1 MYGQGKFK
9 RIIRSRFAKRPPLTV
24 NTEYPSK
31 VLIQPGVRTPQPLAV
46 QTRFAMEIEYTL
58 GIIRIKDLFTD
69 LSAAILNKFDL
80 RSIIECPGGMST
92 VRLVFNYER
101 LSGHLE

>member
-1 MYGQGKFK
+1 MYGQGKLK
-9 RIIRSRFAKRPPLTV
+9 RIIRSRFAKCPPLTV
-24 NTEYPSK
+24 NTKYPSK

-46 QTRFAMEIEYTL
+46 QTRFAMEIKYTL
-58 GIIRIKDLFTD
+58 GIMRIKDLFTD

-80 RSIIECPGGMST
+80 TSIIECSGGHEHST
-92 VRLVFNYER
+92 FSIYER